1 MGAFM
6 LHKQLF
12 LTLSLSALLLA
23 GCSTTH
29 YISIT
34 PQVEVENSGLTNNR
48 VIDVSTSTKLTSTV
62 GSIKTGINEYA
73 DIYTTNDIKASIRD
87 SVLNGLRE
95 IGFTP
100 DQGVL
105 PAADLK
111 IEITKMSYTTKVETL
126 KTVAT
131 LDFEIKAV
139 LAAKGQTYK
148 ANYGSQKI
156 EEYGTMP
163 YQEDVQDDMN
173 GLASQTVNR
182 LLSDPNIITLLK
194 E

>member
-1 MGAFM
+1 M

-34 PQVEVENSGLTNNR
+34 PQVEVKNSGLTNSK
-48 VIDVSTSTKLTSTV
+48 VIEVSTSTKLTSTV
-62 GSIKTGINEYA
+62 GSIKTGINESA
-73 DIYTTNDIKASIRD
+73 DIYTVNDVKLSIKE
-87 SVLNGLRE
+87 SVLNGLRKL
-95 IGFTP
+95 GFTP

-131 LDFEIKAV
+131 LDFEISAV

-163 YQEDVQDDMN
+163 YQETVQNDMN

-182 LLSDPNIITLLK
+182 LLSDPNIIALLK

>member
-1 MGAFM
+1 M
-6 LHKQLF
+6 LNKQLF

-34 PQVEVENSGLTNNR
+34 PQVEVENSGQTNNR

-73 DIYTTNDIKASIRD
+73 DIYTTNDIKVSIRD
-87 SVLNGLRE
+87 SVLNGLHE
-95 IGFTP
+95 LGFTP

-126 KTVAT
+126 KTIAT
-131 LDFEIKAV
+131 LDFEIKAI

-156 EEYGTMP
+156 DEYGTMP

-182 LLSDPNIITLLK
+182 LLRDPNIIALLK